1 MTVGTRGLSEV
12 KDKTRRDGKGPAACT
27 SLPSPW
33 TCGSWCN
40 RRNWGLG
47 FSSWCL
53 GTAAWAGER
62 PWGHLPAG
70 DMWEDV
76 LPLPGCPVLSP
87 PHTPELALAV
97 WAVNLNHPIL
107 LNYFPND
114 MISLVH
120 INDQFHVLF
129 LALLK
134 KKKNLIKLS

>member
-1 MTVGTRGLSEV
+1 MRVG
-12 KDKTRRDGKGPAACT
+12 
-27 SLPSPW
+27 
-33 TCGSWCN
+33 
-40 RRNWGLG
+40 
-47 FSSWCL
+47 
-53 GTAAWAGER
+53 
-62 PWGHLPAG
+62 
-70 DMWEDV
+70 V

-87 PHTPELALAV
+87 LYTPELVLAV

-129 LALLK
+129 LALFK